1 MPTIP
6 YSDYGIA
13 GIQTDSFTQVE
24 ILAGDTPPIVTDYGI
39 AGSTLATS
47 GLAAWTPVIVDPA
60 TRAITLPVQ
69 GTSKANALT
78 THSLEAGSAATSTV
92 QVYKAGMFNIDAIAW
107 GADFDTAAE
116 RLAGFDMAACQIYVK
131 KPYNNA

>member
-6 YSDYGIA
+6 YSDYGVA
-13 GIQTDSFTQVE
+13 GVQNDSFTQVE
-24 ILAGDTPPIVTDYGI
+24 ILAGDTPAIVTDYGI
-39 AGSTLATS
+39 AGSTLAAA
-47 GLAAWTPVIVDPA
+47 GIPAWTPVIVNPG

-78 THSLEAGSAATSTV
+78 THSLEAGSAATSSV
-92 QVYKAGMFNIDAIAW
+92 QVYKAGMFNIDAINWA
-107 GADFDTAAE
+107 ASFDTVAE
-116 RLAGFDMAACQIYVK
+116 RQDGFDMAACQIYVK